1 MPNELHEPAAMPC
14 PACDFGPFTRNA
26 YWTGKLMLA
35 RDFVDEQRYVIE
47 KLRHHNQQLHGWGVV
62 CGLKVVSHLN
72 PACRDRFVCVEP
84 GTAVDCCGHDI
95 IVREKD
101 CLDLFADPAVKALRE
116 KNDTNPHT
124 LQICIK
130 YRECESEPI
139 PVLYDECGC
148 DDNKCAPNRVLESY
162 ELHVLVD
169 PALATPPPAPPAQ
182 CGELWETSLE
192 GCPHCD
198 QPDCLILATI
208 KDYKIGNQIVDA
220 LPDPLPPEG
229 AVVIDNLSDR
239 RLLPSTQLI
248 KEVIDCILTQGTG
261 GGGQGPQG
269 PKGDPGPVGPPGPA
283 GPQGAT
289 GPQGPTGPGLEEGL
303 TQIESVSWKHNAH
316 VALNTF
322 KRVQFTGNHNQTDD
336 RALVFGFSNEVTIV
350 DATDPE
356 LRRPDAHRVLEV
368 LIRHP
373 AADVPELVCRCSLIG
388 HVLPV
393 SATQDPNMFQ
403 EVAGNASRSWGF
415 VFTKNGLALAT
426 RMREIFVRLRGDF
439 VLDAT
444 GRAVDAEFARATFD
458 TGDRPAGSKFGIQ
471 GGLFESWFWIDEAG
485 ATGRVNLNTAS
496 RDELEALPGIGPAT
510 AERIMSLRRSR
521 RFRDLEDLRSR
532 LRITESEWGAIKDLI
547 TVEN

>member
-1 MPNELHEPAAMPC
+1 MASHPHESTTTAC

-62 CGLKVVSHLN
+62 CGLKVVQHPN
-72 PACRDRFVCVEP
+72 PACRSRFVCVEP

-101 CLDLFADPAVKALRE
+101 CLDILADPKIKELQQ
-116 KNDTNPHT
+116 KNDTNTHT

-169 PALATPPPAPPAQ
+169 PQPATPPPPPPAQ
-182 CGELWETSLE
+182 CGDLWETSLD

-208 KDYKIGNQIVDA
+208 KDYKIGNQIVDE
-220 LPDPLPPEG
+220 LPNPLPPEG
-229 AVVIDNLSDR
+229 AVVIDNLTDR

-261 GGGQGPQG
+261 GGGQGP
-269 PKGDPGPVGPPGPA
+269 KGDPGPPGPPGPVGPQGSPGPQGAA
-283 GPQGAT
+283 GPQGPA
-289 GPQGPTGPGLEEGL
+289 GPGLEEGL

-336 RALVFGFSNEVTIV
+336 R
-350 DATDPE
+350 
-356 LRRPDAHRVLEV
+356 
-368 LIRHP
+368 
-373 AADVPELVCRCSLIG
+373 
-388 HVLPV
+388 
-393 SATQDPNMFQ
+393 
-403 EVAGNASRSWGF
+403 
-415 VFTKNGLALAT
+415 
-426 RMREIFVRLRGDF
+426 EI
-439 VLDAT
+439 
-444 GRAVDAEFARATFD
+444 GRAHV
-458 TGDRPAGSKFGIQ
+458 
-471 GGLFESWFWIDEAG
+471 
-485 ATGRVNLNTAS
+485 
-496 RDELEALPGIGPAT
+496 
-510 AERIMSLRRSR
+510 
-521 RFRDLEDLRSR
+521 
-532 LRITESEWGAIKDLI
+532 
-547 TVEN
+547 

>member
-62 CGLKVVSHLN
+62 CGLKVVPHLS

-124 LQICIK
+124 LQLCIK

-192 GCPHCD
+192 GCAHCD

-283 GPQGAT
+283 GPQG
-289 GPQGPTGPGLEEGL
+289 PTGPGLEEGL

-322 KRVQFTGNHNQTDD
+322 KRVQFTGNHHQTDD

-532 LRITESEWGAIKDLI
+532 LRITESEWEAIKDLI